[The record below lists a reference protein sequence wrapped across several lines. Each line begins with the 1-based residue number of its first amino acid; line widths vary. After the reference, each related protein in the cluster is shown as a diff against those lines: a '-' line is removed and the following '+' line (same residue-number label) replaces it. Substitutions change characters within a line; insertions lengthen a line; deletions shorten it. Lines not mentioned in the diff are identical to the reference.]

1 MNETKVDNK
10 SRIITYNISDITPY
24 INWAFFFYAWSM
36 NGKAKDA
43 QQELRNEAEKMLA
56 DMEGKYHTRA
66 VFALCEANSEG
77 DDIIINGTHVPML
90 RQQKVI
96 PGKPNLCLADF
107 IRPASSGIKD
117 TIGLFAT
124 SVDAAFT
131 SNNEEDPY
139 QRMLSQTLADRL
151 AEGTAEKIH
160 EDVRRK
166 YWGYA
171 ADEQLTIKDLL
182 AERYQGIRPAVG
194 YPSIPDTSMNFL
206 LYELLDMKGIG
217 INLTESGMMVP
228 HASVSGFMFAHPQ
241 SKYFDLGKI
250 DDDQLEDY
258 ARRRNK
264 PVEEL
269 RKYLASTLL
278 KK

>member
-1 MNETKVDNK
+1 MNQNKVDNK
-10 SRIITYNISDITPY
+10 SKIITYNISDVSPY

-43 QQELRNEAEKMLA
+43 QQELRNEAEQMLA

-77 DDIIINGTHVPML
+77 DDIIVNGTRVPML

-124 SVDAAFT
+124 SVDEEFT
-131 SNNEEDPY
+131 SNNEQDPY

-151 AEGTAEKIH
+151 AEATAEKFH
-160 EDVRRK
+160 EDVRKK

-171 ADEQLTIKDLL
+171 PDEHLTLMEIF
-182 AERYQGIRPAVG
+182 AEKYQGIRPAVG

-217 INLTESGMMVP
+217 IKLTENGMMVP

-241 SKYFDLGKI
+241 SRYFDLGKI
-250 DDDQLEDY
+250 DDEQLEDY
-258 ARRRNK
+258 ARRRNL
-264 PVEEL
+264 PIETL
-269 RKYLASTLL
+269 RKYLASALL

>member
-1 MNETKVDNK
+1 MNQNKVDNK
-10 SRIITYNISDITPY
+10 SKIITYNISDVSPY

-43 QQELRNEAEKMLA
+43 QQELRNEAEQMLA

-77 DDIIINGTHVPML
+77 DDIIVNGTRIPML

-117 TIGLFAT
+117 AIGLFAT

-151 AEGTAEKIH
+151 AEATAEKFH
-160 EDVRRK
+160 EDVRKK

-171 ADEQLTIKDLL
+171 PDEHLTLMEIF
-182 AERYQGIRPAVG
+182 AEKYQGIRPAVG

-206 LYELLDMKGIG
+206 LYDLLDMMGIG
-217 INLTESGMMVP
+217 IKLTESGMMVP

-241 SKYFDLGKI
+241 SRYFDLGKI
-250 DDDQLEDY
+250 DDEQLEDY
-258 ARRRNK
+258 ARRRNL
-264 PVEEL
+264 PIETL

>member
-1 MNETKVDNK
+1 MIENKVDNK
-10 SRIITYNISDITPY
+10 NKIITYNISEIVPY
-24 INWAFFFYAWSM
+24 INWAYFFYAWSM

-43 QQELRNEAEKMLA
+43 QLELRSEAEKLLA
-56 DMEGKYHTRA
+56 DMEGRYHTRA

-77 DDIIINGTHVPML
+77 DDIIINGTRAPML

-131 SNNEEDPY
+131 SNNEGDPY

-151 AEGTAEKIH
+151 AEATAEKFH
-160 EDVRRK
+160 EDVRKK

-171 ADEQLTIKDLL
+171 TDEQLTIKDIL

-228 HASVSGFMFAHPQ
+228 HASVSGFIFAHPQ
-241 SKYFDLGKI
+241 SRYFDLGKI
-250 DDDQLEDY
+250 DDEQLEDY
-258 ARRRNK
+258 AHRRNK

>member
-1 MNETKVDNK
+1 MNQNKVDNK
-10 SRIITYNISDITPY
+10 SKIITYNISDVSPY

-36 NGKAKDA
+36 NRKAKDA
-43 QQELRNEAEKMLA
+43 QQELRNEAEQMLA

-117 TIGLFAT
+117 AIGLFAT
-124 SVDAAFT
+124 SVDEEFT
-131 SNNEEDPY
+131 SNNEQDPY

-151 AEGTAEKIH
+151 AEATAEKIH
-160 EDVRRK
+160 EDVRKK

-171 ADEQLTIKDLL
+171 PDEQLTLMEIF
-182 AERYQGIRPAVG
+182 AEKYQGIRPAVG

-217 INLTESGMMVP
+217 IKLTENGMMVP

-241 SKYFDLGKI
+241 SRYFDLGKI

-258 ARRRNK
+258 ARRRNQ

-269 RKYLASTLL
+269 RKYLTSTLL

>member
-1 MNETKVDNK
+1 MIENKVDNK
-10 SRIITYNISDITPY
+10 SKIITYNISEIVPY
-24 INWAFFFYAWSM
+24 INWAYFFYAWSM

-43 QQELRNEAEKMLA
+43 QLELRSEAEKLLA
-56 DMEGKYHTRA
+56 DMEGRYHTRA

-77 DDIIINGTHVPML
+77 DDIIINGTRVPML

-117 TIGLFAT
+117 AIGLFAT

-151 AEGTAEKIH
+151 AEATAEKFH
-160 EDVRRK
+160 EDVRKK

-171 ADEQLTIKDLL
+171 PDEHLTLMEIF
-182 AERYQGIRPAVG
+182 AEKYQGIRPAVG

-217 INLTESGMMVP
+217 IKLTENGMMVP

-241 SKYFDLGKI
+241 SRYFDLGKI
-250 DDDQLEDY
+250 DDEQLEDY
-258 ARRRNK
+258 ARRRNL
-264 PVEEL
+264 PIETL

>member
-1 MNETKVDNK
+1 MIENKVDNK
-10 SRIITYNISDITPY
+10 NKIITYNISEIVPY
-24 INWAFFFYAWSM
+24 INWAYFFYAWSM

-43 QQELRNEAEKMLA
+43 QLELRSEAEKLLA
-56 DMEGKYHTRA
+56 DMEGRYHTRA

-131 SNNEEDPY
+131 SNNEGDPY

-151 AEGTAEKIH
+151 AEATAEKFH
-160 EDVRRK
+160 EDVRKK

-228 HASVSGFMFAHPQ
+228 HASVSGFMFARPQ
-241 SKYFDLGKI
+241 SRYFDLGKI

>member
-1 MNETKVDNK
+1 MIENKVDNK
-10 SRIITYNISDITPY
+10 NKIITYNISEIVPY
-24 INWAFFFYAWSM
+24 INWAYFFYAWSM

-43 QQELRNEAEKMLA
+43 QLELRSEAEKLLA
-56 DMEGKYHTRA
+56 DMEGRYHTRA

-77 DDIIINGTHVPML
+77 DDIIINGTRVPML

-131 SNNEEDPY
+131 SNNEGDPY

-151 AEGTAEKIH
+151 AEATAEKFH
-160 EDVRRK
+160 EDVRKK

-171 ADEQLTIKDLL
+171 TDEQLTIKDLL

-241 SKYFDLGKI
+241 SRYFDLGKI
-250 DDDQLEDY
+250 DDEQLEDY
-258 ARRRNK
+258 AYRRNK

>member
-1 MNETKVDNK
+1 MIENKVDNK
-10 SRIITYNISDITPY
+10 NKIITYNISEIVPY
-24 INWAFFFYAWSM
+24 INWAYFFYAWSM

-43 QQELRNEAEKMLA
+43 QQELRSEAEKLLA
-56 DMEGKYHTRA
+56 DMEGRYHTRA
-66 VFALCEANSEG
+66 VFSLCEANSEG
-77 DDIIINGTHVPML
+77 DDIIINGTRVPML

-131 SNNEEDPY
+131 SNNEGDPY
-139 QRMLSQTLADRL
+139 QRTLSQTLADRL
-151 AEGTAEKIH
+151 AEATAEKFH
-160 EDVRRK
+160 EDVRKK

-171 ADEQLTIKDLL
+171 TDEQLTIKDLL

-241 SKYFDLGKI
+241 SRYFDLGKI
-250 DDDQLEDY
+250 DDEQLEDY
-258 ARRRNK
+258 AHRRNK

>member
-1 MNETKVDNK
+1 MDKNKVDNK
-10 SRIITYNISDITPY
+10 SKIITYNISDVSPY

-43 QQELRNEAEKMLA
+43 QQELRNEAEQMLA

-77 DDIIINGTHVPML
+77 DDIIVNGTRVPML

-124 SVDAAFT
+124 SVDEEFT
-131 SNNEEDPY
+131 SNNEQDPY

-151 AEGTAEKIH
+151 AEATAEKIH
-160 EDVRRK
+160 EDVRKK

-171 ADEQLTIKDLL
+171 PDEQLTLMEIF
-182 AERYQGIRPAVG
+182 AEKYQGIRPAVG

-217 INLTESGMMVP
+217 IKLTENGMMVP

-241 SKYFDLGKI
+241 SRYFDLGKI
-250 DDDQLEDY
+250 DDDQLVDY
-258 ARRRNK
+258 ARRRNQ
-264 PVEEL
+264 PVETL